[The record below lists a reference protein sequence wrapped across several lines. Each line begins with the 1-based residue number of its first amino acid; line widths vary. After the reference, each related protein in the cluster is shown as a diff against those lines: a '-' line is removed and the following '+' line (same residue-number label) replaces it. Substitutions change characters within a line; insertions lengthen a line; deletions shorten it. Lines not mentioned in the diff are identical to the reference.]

1 MYFNGCQWMKSV
13 INMEVLTGCSSSEEF
28 TSHSIIKKYNELNLK
43 VYTYIIQELF
53 IVLSFEGFSFGNN
66 II

>member
-1 MYFNGCQWMKSV
+1 MKSV
-13 INMEVLTGCSSSEEF
+13 INMEVLTGCSSSEEL